1 MFPDLQTNDFYIAG
15 ESYAGKYVPALAY
28 TIDQNNPKQK
38 LVINLKGIA
47 IGNGYSDPINQLEY
61 GDYLYQLGLYDANTR
76 DRVKEIE
83 QQGFQM
89 IRNEEWEKAAR
100 LFDSLMDGD
109 LQNCSVFKNV
119 TGFQDYFNLL
129 YPRSPLDNE
138 MELMKTYVQRN
149 DVRAAIHV
157 GNATFHTDDTVE
169 EELIEDSVQSVAQ
182 WISKLLS
189 HYKVLIYNGQLD
201 IIVPY
206 PLTVNYLQKL
216 DFDGADDYKTAE
228 RYRWKVADDIAGY
241 VKQAGNLTEILVR
254 DAGHM
259 VPADQPQW
267 ALDMI
272 SRFVSNKPFH

>member
-28 TIDQNNPKQK
+28 TIHQNNPKQK

-109 LQNCSVFKNV
+109 LQNHSIFKNV

-129 YPRSPLDNE
+129 YPSSPLDTE
-138 MELMKTYVQRN
+138 LELMKTYVQRN

-169 EELIEDSVQSVAQ
+169 EELIEDSVQSVAP
-182 WISKLLS
+182 WISELLS
-189 HYKVLIYNGQLD
+189 YYKVLIYNGQLD

-216 DFDGADDYKTAE
+216 EFNGADDYKTAD
-228 RYRWKVADDIAGY
+228 RFQWKVGADIAGY